1 MKAYKHHI
9 FSPYRVCPIGAHVD
23 HQHGLVTGFAIDKGV
38 DLFFDVREDTLVK
51 LSSETFGG
59 ELEFDI
65 TVPAQVRQKQ
75 WGDYARGAKYALQ
88 KRFRLT
94 RGIEGV
100 IRGSLPVGGLSS
112 SAAVLIAYVMA
123 FARANGIELQPFEVA
138 QIASEAER
146 EYIGLNNGL
155 LDQACIAL
163 GRRDGLLF
171 LDCDSN
177 EYRVIAR
184 NPDMPPFEIGI
195 FFSGLTRGIEGVIR
209 GSLPVGGLS
218 SSAAVLIAYVLA
230 FARANGIE
238 LQPFE
243 VAQIASEAEREY
255 IGLNNGLL
263 DQACIALG
271 RRDGLLFLDCDSN
284 EYRVIARNPDMPP
297 FEIGIFF
304 SGLTR
309 SLVNSDY
316 NLRVFECKT
325 AAWNMLAY
333 MDQPLKPFD
342 KTFLRDIPKAVFEK
356 TRIAMPQRFARRAE
370 HFYSEYR
377 RVRQGVTA
385 WETGNLKLFGKLC
398 FDSCESS
405 IHNYECG
412 SPELIGIYE
421 ILRSL
426 PGVYGGRFS
435 GAGFKGAVIALVDPA
450 HKEDVERELTRR
462 YLEEFPEYEKTFKVF
477 WVQPDDGAR
486 FV

>member
-1 MKAYKHHI
+1 MPCRRKRVILQSMDFQYHI
-9 FSPYRVCPIGAHVD
+9 FSPYRVCPLGAHVD

-38 DLFFDVREDTLVK
+38 ELWFNAREDAHVHLV
-51 LSSETFGG
+51 SRSFDG
-59 ELEFDI
+59 EVDFDI
-65 TVPAQVRQKQ
+65 DQPSQVKEHH
-75 WGDYARGAKYALQ
+75 WGDYARGAKYALR
-88 KRFRLT
+88 KRFELT
-94 RGIEGV
+94 HGIEGV
-100 IRGSLPVGGLSS
+100 IQGSLPVGGLSS

-123 FARANGIELQPFEVA
+123 FACANGIKLQPFEVA

-163 GRRDGLLF
+163 GRKDGLLF

-177 EYRVIAR
+177 EWRI
-184 NPDMPPFEIGI
+184 I
-195 FFSGLTRGIEGVIR
+195 S
-209 GSLPVGGLS
+209 
-218 SSAAVLIAYVLA
+218 
-230 FARANGIE
+230 
-238 LQPFE
+238 
-243 VAQIASEAEREY
+243 
-255 IGLNNGLL
+255 
-263 DQACIALG
+263 
-271 RRDGLLFLDCDSN
+271 
-284 EYRVIARNPDMPP
+284 RNPDMPP

-333 MDQPLKPFD
+333 TDQPLRTFD
-342 KTFLRDIPKAVFEK
+342 KTFLRDIPKATFEK
-356 TRIAMPQRFARRAE
+356 TRIAMPARFARRAE

-385 WETGNLKLFGKLC
+385 WETGNMKLFGKLS

-412 SPELIGIYE
+412 SPELIAIYE
-421 ILRSL
+421 IMRTL

-435 GAGFKGAVIALVDPA
+435 GAGFKGACVALVDPA
-450 HKEDVERELTRR
+450 YKDEIGRKLTER
-462 YLEEFPEYEKTFKVF
+462 YLEQFPEYERTFQVF
-477 WVQPDDGAR
+477 WVKPDDGAR

>member
-1 MKAYKHHI
+1 MNNYQYHI
-9 FSPYRVCPIGAHVD
+9 FSPYRVCPLGAHVD

-38 DLFFDVREDTLVK
+38 DLWFNVREDSLVK
-51 LSSETFGG
+51 LSSRSFEGNV
-59 ELEFDI
+59 EFDI
-65 TVPAQVRQKQ
+65 NKPSQVKEKH
-75 WGDYARGAKYALQ
+75 WGDYARGAKYALK
-88 KRFRLT
+88 KRFELT
-94 RGIEGV
+94 KGIDGV
-100 IRGSLPVGGLSS
+100 LQGSLPVGGLSS

-123 FARANGIELQPFEVA
+123 FAKANGIKLQPFEIV

-163 GRRDGLLF
+163 GKKDQLLF
-171 LDCDSN
+171 LDCDTN
-177 EYRVIAR
+177 EYRHI
-184 NPDMPPFEIGI
+184 PFG
-195 FFSGLTRGIEGVIR
+195 SAG
-209 GSLPVGGLS
+209 GSLPKQGGL
-218 SSAAVLIAYVLA
+218 
-230 FARANGIE
+230 E
-238 LQPFE
+238 
-243 VAQIASEAEREY
+243 
-255 IGLNNGLL
+255 GL
-263 DQACIALG
+263 
-271 RRDGLLFLDCDSN
+271 
-284 EYRVIARNPDMPP
+284 

-333 MDQPLKPFD
+333 KEAPLKPFD
-342 KTFLRDIPKAVFEK
+342 KTFLRDVPKSTFDE
-356 TRIAMPQRFARRAE
+356 TRDMMPSRFARRAE

-385 WETGNLKLFGKLC
+385 WESGNLQLFGKLS

-412 SPELIGIYE
+412 SPELISIYN
-421 ILRSL
+421 IMRPLQ
-426 PGVYGGRFS
+426 GVYGGRFS

-450 HKEDVERELTRR
+450 YKESIEKELTEK
-462 YLEEFPEYEKTFKVF
+462 YLAEYPEYEKTFKVF
-477 WVQPDDGAR
+477 WVHPDDGAR

>member
-1 MKAYKHHI
+1 MDYQYHI
-9 FSPYRVCPIGAHVD
+9 FSPYRVCPLGAHVD

-38 DLFFDVREDTLVK
+38 DLFFDVRGQMEDGRCDPHVHLE
-51 LSSETFGG
+51 SRTFEGTVD
-59 ELEFDI
+59 FDI
-65 TVPAQVRQKQ
+65 DAPSQVKEGH
-75 WGDYARGAKYALQ
+75 WGDYARGAKYALR
-88 KRFRLT
+88 KRFELK

-100 IRGSLPVGGLSS
+100 IQGSLPVGGLSS

-123 FARANGIELQPFEVA
+123 FAKANDITLQPFEVVK
-138 QIASEAER
+138 IASEAER

-163 GRRDGLLF
+163 SKKNQLLF

-177 EYRVIAR
+177 EYRLI
-184 NPDMPPFEIGI
+184 PFGKETNTNNTN
-195 FFSGLTRGIEGVIR
+195 LTNKND
-209 GSLPVGGLS
+209 S
-218 SSAAVLIAYVLA
+218 SNSSDSCS
-230 FARANGIE
+230 E
-238 LQPFE
+238 L
-243 VAQIASEAEREY
+243 
-255 IGLNNGLL
+255 
-263 DQACIALG
+263 
-271 RRDGLLFLDCDSN
+271 
-284 EYRVIARNPDMPP
+284 P

-316 NLRVFECKT
+316 NLRVYECKT

-333 MDQPLKPFD
+333 TDQPLKTFD
-342 KTFLRDIPKAVFEK
+342 KTFLRDIPKATFEK

-385 WETGNLKLFGKLC
+385 WETGNLKLFGKLS

-412 SPELIGIYE
+412 SPELIAIYE
-421 ILRSL
+421 IMRQL

-435 GAGFKGAVIALVDPA
+435 GAGFKGACIALVDPQYKDA
-450 HKEDVERELTRR
+450 IQTELTKR
-462 YLEEFPEYEKTFKVF
+462 YLDQFPEYEKTFQVF
-477 WVQPDDGAR
+477 WVRPDDGAR